1 MAKTSLNLDSDE
13 ESDLIAN
20 PVRYQMW
27 HHSFDPHTQVP
38 RVLLADLK
46 PPPQMVRSSAI
57 GDFLVKSSMPAL
69 VEDAIAK
76 AARPDTNNQMNKEDE
91 EKLQALSK

>member
-1 MAKTSLNLDSDE
+1 MCVEAYHEAMAKTSLNLDSDE

-27 HHSFDPHTQVP
+27 HHTFDPHTQVP
-38 RVLLADLK
+38 RVKLADLK

-57 GDFLVKSSMPAL
+57 GDFLVRSSMPAL

-76 AARPDTNNQMNKEDE
+76 ATHPDTNVKMK
-91 EKLQALSK
+91 